1 MRMVR
6 VLLTGQAGVPGLAA
20 LPSLIHD
27 LLWAHAVPADG
38 LEHVR
43 IRPLPGGLD
52 VVLFLKAAT
61 DETALRSAEA
71 LLERVREPFARHGFS
86 GGIAR

>member
-6 VLLTGQAGVPGLAA
+6 VLLTGQAGAPAPAA

-27 LLWAHAVPADG
+27 LLWAHAVPADN
-38 LEHVR
+38 LEHAR
-43 IRPLPGGLD
+43 IRPLPDGLD
-52 VVLFLKAAT
+52 VVLFLKAPT
-61 DETALRSAEA
+61 DEVALGSAGA
-71 LLERVREPFARHGFS
+71 LLERVREPFARHGLT

>member
-1 MRMVR
+1 MRMVC
-6 VLLTGQAGVPGLAA
+6 VLLKGPAGGPRLTA

-27 LLWAHAVPADG
+27 LLWAHALPADG

-43 IRPLPGGLD
+43 TRQLPHGLD
-52 VVLFLKAAT
+52 VVLFLKAST
-61 DETALRSAEA
+61 DEAAIRSAEV
-71 LLERVREPFARHGFS
+71 LLERVREPFARHGLT